1 MTEGRFSARHVV
13 EPVAVVGSSEQTR
26 KRKKDDDQED
36 SDSSVDV
43 YTLYSNYS
51 SSSDSENSLHCDP
64 DYKPNINRKR
74 LLLEYENAR
83 TYENI

>member
-1 MTEGRFSARHVV
+1 MTEGRFSAGHVV
-13 EPVAVVGSSEQTR
+13 EPVSQGSSEQTR
-26 KRKKDDDQED
+26 KRNKDDDEED

-43 YTLYSNYS
+43 YALYSNYS

-64 DYKPNINRKR
+64 DYKPSIKRKR

-83 TYENI
+83 TLI